1 MARMAEESTGRIL
14 RTVQATHLTTWSLIS
29 TAVTAGG
36 DSVRREQEE
45 GTRWRQCEE
54 GTREGNKKYQMLQ
67 AGHLVS
73 KEYSISTGSSQRE
86 LISISL
92 GHPWVDY
99 LAHGKAEL
107 WKTGAWSSEM
117 DSSLCASW
125 RKLATG
131 TECRDNVD
139 AAARVPGTV

>member
-1 MARMAEESTGRIL
+1 
-14 RTVQATHLTTWSLIS
+14 
-29 TAVTAGG
+29 
-36 DSVRREQEE
+36 
-45 GTRWRQCEE
+45 
-54 GTREGNKKYQMLQ
+54 MLQ

-73 KEYSISTGSSQRE
+73 SEYSINTGSSQRE
-86 LISISL
+86 LIGTSF

-107 WKTGAWSSEM
+107 QKTGAWSSERN
-117 DSSLCASW
+117 SSLCASW

-131 TECRDNVD
+131 TEGRDNVD